1 MRKINYKFL
10 KIMKSN
16 VRPKLADLVNTGTL
30 EIEKFQNDTIR
41 PIIKMQHNFLIIS
54 FKNYIKKSKTDF
66 YNIKTE
72 KQKEKI
78 NSILTKDII
87 FKNMI
92 LGGIL
97 GQLSDEELIFY
108 LKDSS
113 ELKKRIFQIIK
124 QRLQDSFT
132 KE

>member
-1 MRKINYKFL
+1 
-10 KIMKSN
+10 MKSK
-16 VRPKLADLVNTGTL
+16 VRPQLSDLVNAGTL

-92 LGGIL
+92 LGGII

-113 ELKKRIFQIIK
+113 ELKKRILQIIK

>member
-1 MRKINYKFL
+1 
-10 KIMKSN
+10 MKSK

-92 LGGIL
+92 LGGVI
-97 GQLSDEELIFY
+97 GQLNDTELIFY

>member
-1 MRKINYKFL
+1 
-10 KIMKSN
+10 MKSK
-16 VRPKLADLVNTGTL
+16 VRPQLSDLVNTGTL

-92 LGGIL
+92 LGGVI
-97 GQLSDEELIFY
+97 GQLNDTELIFY

>member
-1 MRKINYKFL
+1 
-10 KIMKSN
+10 MKSK
-16 VRPKLADLVNTGTL
+16 VRPQLSDLVNTGTL

-97 GQLSDEELIFY
+97 GQLNDAELIFY

-113 ELKKRIFQIIK
+113 ELKKRILQIIK

>member
-1 MRKINYKFL
+1 
-10 KIMKSN
+10 MKSK
-16 VRPKLADLVNTGTL
+16 VRPQLADLVNTGTL

-97 GQLSDEELIFY
+97 GQLNDTELIFY

-113 ELKKRIFQIIK
+113 ELKKRILQIIK

>member
-1 MRKINYKFL
+1 
-10 KIMKSN
+10 MKSK
-16 VRPKLADLVNTGTL
+16 VRPQLADLVNTGTL

-78 NSILTKDII
+78 NSILSKDII

-92 LGGIL
+92 LGGIVGHL
-97 GQLSDEELIFY
+97 NDEELIFY

-124 QRLQDSFT
+124 QRLQDIFT

>member
-1 MRKINYKFL
+1 
-10 KIMKSN
+10 MKSK

>member
-1 MRKINYKFL
+1 
-10 KIMKSN
+10 MKSK
-16 VRPKLADLVNTGTL
+16 VRPQLAGLVNTGTL

-87 FKNMI
+87 FKNLI
-92 LGGIL
+92 LGGVI

-113 ELKKRIFQIIK
+113 ELKKRTLQIIK

>member
-1 MRKINYKFL
+1 
-10 KIMKSN
+10 MKSN

>member
-1 MRKINYKFL
+1 
-10 KIMKSN
+10 MKSK
-16 VRPKLADLVNTGTL
+16 VRPQLSDLVNTGTL

-92 LGGIL
+92 LGGVI

>member
-41 PIIKMQHNFLIIS
+41 PIIKRQHNFLIIS

>member
-1 MRKINYKFL
+1 
-10 KIMKSN
+10 MKSK
-16 VRPKLADLVNTGTL
+16 VRPQLSDLVNTGTL

-97 GQLSDEELIFY
+97 GQLNDTELIFY

-113 ELKKRIFQIIK
+113 ELKKRILQIIK

>member
-1 MRKINYKFL
+1 
-10 KIMKSN
+10 MKPK
-16 VRPKLADLVNTGTL
+16 VRPQLSDLVNTGTL

-92 LGGIL
+92 LGGVI
-97 GQLSDEELIFY
+97 GQLNDEELIFY

-113 ELKKRIFQIIK
+113 ELKKRTLQIIK

>member
-1 MRKINYKFL
+1 
-10 KIMKSN
+10 MKPK
-16 VRPKLADLVNTGTL
+16 VRPQLSDLVNTGTL

-92 LGGIL
+92 LGGVI

-113 ELKKRIFQIIK
+113 ELKKRTLQIIK

>member
-1 MRKINYKFL
+1 
-10 KIMKSN
+10 MKSK
-16 VRPKLADLVNTGTL
+16 VRPQLSDLVNPGTL

-97 GQLSDEELIFY
+97 GQLNDTELIFY

-113 ELKKRIFQIIK
+113 ELKKRILQIIK

>member
-1 MRKINYKFL
+1 
-10 KIMKSN
+10 MKSK
-16 VRPKLADLVNTGTL
+16 VRPQLSDLVNTGTL

>member
-1 MRKINYKFL
+1 
-10 KIMKSN
+10 MKSN

-41 PIIKMQHNFLIIS
+41 PIIKRQHNFLIIS

>member
-1 MRKINYKFL
+1 
-10 KIMKSN
+10 MKSK
-16 VRPKLADLVNTGTL
+16 VRPQLSDLVNTGTL

-92 LGGIL
+92 LGGII

-113 ELKKRIFQIIK
+113 ELKKRTLQIIK
-124 QRLQDSFT
+124 QRLQDSFS